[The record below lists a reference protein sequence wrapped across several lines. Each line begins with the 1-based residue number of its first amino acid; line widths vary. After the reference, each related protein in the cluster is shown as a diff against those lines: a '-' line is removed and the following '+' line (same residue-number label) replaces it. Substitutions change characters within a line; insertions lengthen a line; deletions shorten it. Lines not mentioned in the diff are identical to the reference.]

1 MNSIII
7 ILLYTDYR
15 VSRIQLETTALGI
28 DYLNFVQIRQP
39 YTYNFH
45 NDNSN
50 EYYVSGVGA
59 VSHLSAK
66 RWSPIQLGLSNI
78 I

>member
-39 YTYNFH
+39 YTYTYNFYI
-45 NDNSN
+45 DDSN
-50 EYYVSGVGA
+50 EYYV
-59 VSHLSAK
+59 
-66 RWSPIQLGLSNI
+66 
-78 I
+78 